1 MVKLRKKKIKS
12 GEYSLY
18 LDIINNGERNY
29 EFLKMYLGKNKV
41 LNKETLSIAES
52 IRARR
57 QIELSADEYSVT
69 TNFKK
74 NIDFIEYVRNITLSK
89 PRSAKPYYNTFKHLK
104 DFIKGD
110 KLRFKNINEI
120 WLKDFQNYLSTFL
133 SVNSVVTYMNV
144 LKAILNR
151 ALRERLII
159 VNPFTFFQAM
169 KEESVQIEHL
179 TPNELQ
185 TLANTENNSSEI
197 KRYFLFACNT
207 GLRISDIK
215 RLKWENIKNNYIEF
229 RQKKTNE
236 VNYIPLNENALNQLF
251 QDSKI
256 LNLPE
261 NLIFNLP
268 SDLTI
273 NSNLKRWAK
282 KAGIN
287 KKVTTHVARHTFATN
302 SLSTPRGDIYTVSKL
317 LGHTDIKHTQR
328 YAKVV
333 DSMREETVYSLPTI
347 KIS

>member
-1 MVKLRKKKIKS
+1 MVKLRKKKIKT

-18 LDIINNGERNY
+18 LDIVNNGERNY
-29 EFLKMYLGKNKV
+29 EFLKMYLGKNKIV
-41 LNKETLSIAES
+41 NKETLSIAES

-57 QIELSADEYSVT
+57 QIELSAEEYSVT

-74 NIDFIEYVRNITLSK
+74 NIDFIEYVKKITLAK
-89 PRSAKPYYNTFKHLK
+89 PRSAKPYYNTFKHIK

-110 KLRFKNINEI
+110 KLKFKNINEI
-120 WLKDFQNYLSTFL
+120 WLKEFQDYLSTFL
-133 SVNSVVTYMNV
+133 SINSVVTYMNV
-144 LKAILNR
+144 LKAILNK
-151 ALRERLII
+151 AVMERLII
-159 VNPFTFFQAM
+159 VNPFTYFKAVR
-169 KEESVQIEHL
+169 EESVQIEHL
-179 TPNELQ
+179 THNELQ
-185 TLANTENNSSEI
+185 TLANTENLNSEI

-229 RQKKTNE
+229 RQKKTSE
-236 VNYIPLNENALNQLF
+236 INYIPLNENAVNQLYT
-251 QDSKI
+251 DSKI

-261 NLIFNLP
+261 NFVFNLP

-273 NSNLKRWAK
+273 NSNLKMWVK

-333 DSMREETVYSLPTI
+333 DSIREETVHSIPII
-347 KIS
+347 KFS